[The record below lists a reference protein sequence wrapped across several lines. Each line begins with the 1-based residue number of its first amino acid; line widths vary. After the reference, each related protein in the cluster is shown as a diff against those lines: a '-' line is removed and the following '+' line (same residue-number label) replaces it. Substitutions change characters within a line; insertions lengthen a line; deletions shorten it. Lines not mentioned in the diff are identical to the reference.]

1 MSTIRLSADQMTAT
15 IPPTKAVRVRGIK
28 PCPFCGAKAVP
39 YTWVTRHDHMKIQ
52 HAPKCYFVGAH
63 LFVENDD
70 RINND
75 QIAKWNRRAKKGGK
89 G

>member
-1 MSTIRLSADQMTAT
+1 MSR
-15 IPPTKAVRVRGIK
+15 IK
-28 PCPFCGAKAVP
+28 PCPFCGAKAIP
-39 YTWVTRHDHMKIQ
+39 YAWVTMRHDHMKIQ

-75 QIAKWNRRAKKGGK
+75 QIAKWNRRAKNEKRVGK
-89 G
+89 